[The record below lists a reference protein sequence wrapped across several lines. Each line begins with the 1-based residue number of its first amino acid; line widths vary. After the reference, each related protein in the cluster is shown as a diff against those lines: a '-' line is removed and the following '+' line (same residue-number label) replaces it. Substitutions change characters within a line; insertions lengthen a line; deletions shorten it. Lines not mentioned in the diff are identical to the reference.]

1 MGGLRVMS
9 ALDYNKARIRLKTD
23 TVNRSPQIKSISIF
37 KVIIYHPRLQ
47 IRDFWQVTEPSDTK
61 RKSVTTASI
70 IQLYVNMFV
79 LTSVLFWRVAS
90 KFFLNS
96 FSRSAFFLSASSD
109 SATLRRISD
118 SRSAISTR
126 SRSRSANNYKK
137 YVDFRLVLGGR
148 DVLNALLLDLISKLH
163 VKPSPNP
170 RIWNY
175 LDSSFMKFL
184 FINTW
189 L

>member
-1 MGGLRVMS
+1 M
-9 ALDYNKARIRLKTD
+9 
-23 TVNRSPQIKSISIF
+23 
-37 KVIIYHPRLQ
+37 
-47 IRDFWQVTEPSDTK
+47 TEPSDTK

-163 VKPSPNP
+163 VKHSPNP
-170 RIWNY
+170 RI
-175 LDSSFMKFL
+175 
-184 FINTW
+184 
-189 L
+189 